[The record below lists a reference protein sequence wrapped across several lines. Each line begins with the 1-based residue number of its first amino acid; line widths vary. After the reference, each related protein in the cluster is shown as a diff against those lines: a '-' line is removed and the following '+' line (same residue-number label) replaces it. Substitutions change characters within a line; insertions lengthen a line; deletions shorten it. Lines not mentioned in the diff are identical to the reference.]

1 MLDVF
6 NKLFSLLSAREKRR
20 FCVLFCVM
28 LVMSGAD
35 VFGVST
41 VLVLLNVLT
50 NPALIQEQAQLQWAY
65 GFFGFTSD
73 ANFQLFLTLG
83 VFCAVLSSLTIR
95 ALGNYAIVRYS
106 AMRGYTLSTRLLET
120 YLNQPYVWFLER
132 NSSEISKTVLQEVGR
147 LVNTVLIPSLSL
159 LANSVLVLSLF
170 ILLIFVEPII
180 ATVAAVVIGGGYLSI
195 YHFMRHLLSGYGQD
209 LVTENALRFKLTQEA
224 AGGFKEVK
232 LLGMEKHYVN
242 RFVQPARRIASLNA
256 VVHVIRELPRFGL
269 EAITFG
275 VMLGAV
281 LFLQLRND
289 GQLSAAIPVLG
300 TFAFAVM
307 RLLPAAQSV
316 YHSAASIRN
325 GKPLLDDIFK
335 DYRDAQKRIADT
347 RLGGCDGQRLSFAD
361 RLEIRNATFAYPNT
375 DNAALRGLDM
385 VIPARTM
392 IGIVGGTGAG
402 KTTLVDAILGLL
414 TLERGEIVVDGTVI
428 NRDNM
433 QAWRNALGYV
443 PQSIYLTDSTLAE
456 NIAFG
461 IDPDKI
467 DMAAVER
474 AAKTAALHGFVVNE
488 LKDGYHTKVGERG
501 VRLSGGQRQR
511 IGIARALYH
520 DPDVLVFDEA
530 TSALDNLT
538 ERAVI
543 EAIHNIA
550 HQKTVIMIAHRLSTV
565 RNCDRIF
572 LLEHGK
578 AVDSG
583 TFDDLVSNNE
593 TFRDMAASA

>member
-6 NKLFSLLSAREKRR
+6 KKMFSLLSERERRR
-20 FCVLFCVM
+20 FYVLLVVM
-28 LVMSGAD
+28 IVMSTAE
-35 VFGVST
+35 VIGVST
-41 VLVLLNVLT
+41 VLVLLNVLAD
-50 NPALIQEQAQLQWAY
+50 PGIIQKQAPLRWLYQA
-65 GFFGFTSD
+65 FGFTSD
-73 ANFQLFLTLG
+73 GNFQFFLTIA
-83 VFCAVLSSLTIR
+83 VFFAILTSLTIK
-95 ALGNYAIVRYS
+95 ALGSYAIVRYS
-106 AMRGYTLSTRLLET
+106 AMRGYTLSSRLLEA
-120 YLNQPYVWFLER
+120 YLKQPYVWFLER
-132 NSSEISKTVLQEVGR
+132 NSSEISKSVLQEVGR
-147 LVNTVLIPSLSL
+147 LVTSVLIPSLSL
-159 LANSVLVLSLF
+159 MANALMALSLLILLVL
-170 ILLIFVEPII
+170 IEPVI
-180 ATVAAVVIGGGYLSI
+180 ATTAAVIIGGGYTLI
-195 YHFMRHLLSGYGQD
+195 YLTLRQLLSKYGRD
-209 LVTENALRFKLTQEA
+209 LMDANALRFRLTQEA

-232 LLGMEKHYVN
+232 LLGMEKHYVD
-242 RFVQPARRIASLNA
+242 RFVTPARRIAALTA
-256 VVHVIRELPRFGL
+256 IVQMFRDLPRFGL
-269 EAITFG
+269 EALTFG
-275 VMLGAV
+275 VMLGAIF
-281 LFLQLRND
+281 FLQIQND
-289 GQLSAAIPVLG
+289 GDLTAAIPVLG

-307 RLLPAAQSV
+307 RLLPAAQNV

-325 GKPLLDDIFK
+325 GAPLLDGIFN
-335 DYRDAQKRIADT
+335 DYWEAQKRIAET
-347 RLGGCDGQRLSFAD
+347 SLGACGSQRLQLQD
-361 RLEIRNATFAYPNT
+361 KLQIRDATFAYPNT
-375 DNAALRGLDM
+375 DKAALRGLDM
-385 VIPARTM
+385 VIPARTT

-414 TLERGEIVVDGTVI
+414 TLERGEIIVDGSVL

-433 QAWRNALGYV
+433 QAWRNILGYV

-474 AAKTAALHGFVVNE
+474 AAKTAALHSFVINE
-488 LKDGYHTKVGERG
+488 LKDGYHTMVGERG

-538 ERAVI
+538 ERAVV
-543 EAIHNIA
+543 EAIHNIG

-578 AVDSG
+578 TVASG
-583 TFDDLVSNNE
+583 TFEELVKSNE
-593 TFRDMAASA
+593 TFRDMASSA

>member
-6 NKLFSLLSAREKRR
+6 NKLFSLLSVREKRR
-20 FCVLFCVM
+20 FHVLCVVM
-28 LVMSGAD
+28 LVMSAAD
-35 VFGVST
+35 VFGIST

-50 NPALIQEQAQLQWAY
+50 DPSIIQEQSQLKWAY
-65 GFFGFTSD
+65 HTFGFTSD
-73 ANFQLFLTLG
+73 ERFQLFLTLG
-83 VFCAVLSSLTIR
+83 VFCAVLTSLAIR

-147 LVNTVLIPSLSL
+147 LVSAVLIPALSL
-159 LANSVLVLSLF
+159 LANSVLVISLF
-170 ILLIFVEPII
+170 GLMVFLEPVI
-180 ATVAAVVIGGGYLSI
+180 ATVAASVIGGGYLVI
-195 YHFMRHLLSGYGQD
+195 YVFTRRLLARYGQD
-209 LVTENALRFKLTQEA
+209 LVDANALRFKLTQEA

-232 LLGMEKHYVN
+232 LLGMEKHYVG
-242 RFVQPARRIASLNA
+242 RFVRPARRIASLNA
-256 VVHVIRELPRFGL
+256 IVHVIRELPRFGL
-269 EAITFG
+269 EAVTFG

-281 LFLQLRND
+281 MFLQLQND
-289 GQLSAAIPVLG
+289 GQLAAAIPVLG

-307 RLLPAAQSV
+307 RLLPAAQQV

-325 GKPLLDDIFK
+325 GKPLLDDIH
-335 DYRDAQKRIADT
+335 RDAQDAKRRMVDT
-347 RLGGCDGQRLSFAD
+347 RLGKRDGRRLSFGD
-361 RLEIRNATFAYPNT
+361 RLEIRKATFTYPNT
-375 DNAALRGLDM
+375 DKAALHGLDM
-385 VIPARTM
+385 VIPAQAT
-392 IGIVGGTGAG
+392 IGIVGGSGAG

-414 TLERGEIVVDGTVI
+414 TLDQGEIIVDGTVI
-428 NRDNM
+428 NRDNL

-461 IDPDKI
+461 IDRDKI

-474 AAKTAALHGFVVNE
+474 ASKTAALHKYVTE
-488 LKDGYHTKVGERG
+488 DLKHGYDTMVGERG

-520 DPDVLVFDEA
+520 DPDVLIFDEA

-543 EAIHNIA
+543 EAIKNIA

-578 AVDSG
+578 AVASG
-583 TFDDLVSNNE
+583 KFDELVEANA
-593 TFRDMAASA
+593 TFRDMASAV

>member
-6 NKLFSLLSAREKRR
+6 NKLFSLLSVREKRR
-20 FCVLFCVM
+20 FHVLCVVI
-28 LVMSGAD
+28 LVMSAAD
-35 VFGVST
+35 VFGIST

-50 NPALIQEQAQLQWAY
+50 DPSIIQEQSQLKWAY
-65 GFFGFTSD
+65 HTFGFTSD
-73 ANFQLFLTLG
+73 ERFQLFLTLG
-83 VFCAVLSSLTIR
+83 VFCAVLTSLAIR

-147 LVNTVLIPSLSL
+147 LVSAVLIPALSL
-159 LANSVLVLSLF
+159 LANSVLVISLF
-170 ILLIFVEPII
+170 GLMVFLEPVI
-180 ATVAAVVIGGGYLSI
+180 ATVAASVIGGGYLVI
-195 YHFMRHLLSGYGQD
+195 YVFTRRLLARYGQD
-209 LVTENALRFKLTQEA
+209 LVDANALRFKLTQEA

-232 LLGMEKHYVN
+232 LLGMEKHYVG
-242 RFVQPARRIASLNA
+242 RFVRPARRIASLNA
-256 VVHVIRELPRFGL
+256 IVHVIRELPRFGL
-269 EAITFG
+269 EAVTFG

-281 LFLQLRND
+281 MFLQLQND
-289 GQLSAAIPVLG
+289 GQLAAAIPVLG

-307 RLLPAAQSV
+307 RLLPAAQQV

-325 GKPLLDDIFK
+325 GKPLLDDIH
-335 DYRDAQKRIADT
+335 RDAQDAKRRMVDT
-347 RLGGCDGQRLSFAD
+347 RLGKRDGRRLSFGD
-361 RLEIRNATFAYPNT
+361 RLEIRKATFAYPNT
-375 DNAALRGLDM
+375 DKAALHGLDM
-385 VIPARTM
+385 VIPAQAT
-392 IGIVGGTGAG
+392 IGIVGGSGAG

-414 TLERGEIVVDGTVI
+414 TLDQGEIIVDGTVI
-428 NRDNM
+428 NRDNL

-461 IDPDKI
+461 IDRDKI

-474 AAKTAALHGFVVNE
+474 ASKTAALHKYVTE
-488 LKDGYHTKVGERG
+488 DLKHGYDTMVGERG

-520 DPDVLVFDEA
+520 DPDVLIFDEA

-543 EAIHNIA
+543 EAIKNIA

-578 AVDSG
+578 AVASG
-583 TFDDLVSNNE
+583 KFDELVEANA
-593 TFRDMAASA
+593 TFRDMASAV

>member
-6 NKLFSLLSAREKRR
+6 NKLFALLSVREKRR
-20 FCVLFCVM
+20 FYVLFCVM

-50 NPALIQEQAQLQWAY
+50 NPAVIQEQTQLQWAY
-65 GFFGFTSD
+65 NFFGFTSD
-73 ANFQLFLTLG
+73 ANFQFFLTLG
-83 VFCAVLSSLTIR
+83 VFCAVLSSLAIR

-147 LVNTVLIPSLSL
+147 LVSIVLIPSLSI

-170 ILLIFVEPII
+170 ILLIFLEPII
-180 ATVAAVVIGGGYLSI
+180 ATVAALIIGGGYLI
-195 YHFMRHLLSGYGQD
+195 VYFFTRQLLSRYGQD
-209 LVTENALRFKLTQEA
+209 LVTANALRFKLTQEA

-232 LLGMEKHYVN
+232 LLGIEQHYVN

-256 VVHVIRELPRFGL
+256 IVHVIRELPRFGL
-269 EAITFG
+269 EAVTFG

-281 LFLQLRND
+281 LFLQLKND
-289 GQLSAAIPVLG
+289 GQLSAAIPILG

-307 RLLPAAQSV
+307 RLLPAAQGI

-325 GKPLLDDIFK
+325 GKPLLDEIFK
-335 DYRDAQKRIADT
+335 DYRDAQMRIKDT
-347 RLGGCDGQRLSFAD
+347 KLGCCDGGRISFSD
-361 RLEIRNATFAYPNT
+361 KLQIRNATFAYPNT
-375 DNAALRGLDM
+375 DKAALRGLDM
-385 VIPARTM
+385 IIPAKTT

-414 TLERGEIVVDGTVI
+414 TLERGEIIVDGTVI

-474 AAKTAALHGFVVNE
+474 ASKTAALHTFVTEE
-488 LKDGYHTKVGERG
+488 LQNGYNTMVGERG

-520 DPDVLVFDEA
+520 DPKVLIFDEA

-543 EAIHNIA
+543 EAIQNIA

-578 AVDSG
+578 AVASG
-583 TFDDLVSNNE
+583 KFNELVESNA
-593 TFRDMAASA
+593 TFREMASTI

>member
-6 NKLFSLLSAREKRR
+6 KKMFSLLSERERRR
-20 FCVLFCVM
+20 FYVLLVVM
-28 LVMSGAD
+28 IVMSAAE
-35 VFGVST
+35 VIGVST
-41 VLVLLNVLT
+41 VLVLLNVLADP
-50 NPALIQEQAQLQWAY
+50 NMIHKQAPLQWLY
-65 GFFGFTSD
+65 QTFGFTSD
-73 ANFQLFLTLG
+73 GNFQFFLTIA
-83 VFCAVLSSLTIR
+83 VFFAILTSLAIK
-95 ALGNYAIVRYS
+95 ALGSYAIVRYS
-106 AMRGYTLSTRLLET
+106 AMRGYTLSSRLLEA
-120 YLNQPYVWFLER
+120 YLKQPYVWFLER
-132 NSSEISKTVLQEVGR
+132 NSSEISKSVLQEVGR
-147 LVNTVLIPSLSL
+147 LVTSVLIPSLSL
-159 LANSVLVLSLF
+159 LANALMAVSLLTLL
-170 ILLIFVEPII
+170 LLIEPVI
-180 ATVAAVVIGGGYLSI
+180 ATTAAVIIGGGYALI
-195 YHFMRHLLSGYGQD
+195 YLTLRQLLSKYGRD
-209 LVTENALRFKLTQEA
+209 LMDANALRFRLTQEA
-224 AGGFKEVK
+224 TGGFKEVK
-232 LLGMEKHYVN
+232 LLGMEKHYVD
-242 RFVQPARRIASLNA
+242 RFVAPAQRIAALTA
-256 VVHVIRELPRFGL
+256 VVQMFRDLPRFGL
-269 EAITFG
+269 EALTFG
-275 VMLGAV
+275 VMLGAI
-281 LFLQLRND
+281 LFLQIRND
-289 GQLSAAIPVLG
+289 GDLTAAIPILG

-307 RLLPAAQSV
+307 RLLPAAQNV

-325 GKPLLDDIFK
+325 GAPLLDDIFN
-335 DYRDAQKRIADT
+335 DYWDAQKRIAET
-347 RLGGCDGQRLSFAD
+347 SLGASGGQRLQLQD
-361 RLEIRNATFAYPNT
+361 KLQIRDATFAYPNT
-375 DNAALRGLDM
+375 DKAALRGLNM
-385 VIPARTM
+385 IIPAKTT

-414 TLERGEIVVDGTVI
+414 TLERGEIIVDGTVI

-474 AAKTAALHGFVVNE
+474 AAKTAALHSFVINE
-488 LKDGYHTKVGERG
+488 LKDGYHTMVGERG

-538 ERAVI
+538 ERAVV
-543 EAIHNIA
+543 EAIHNIG

-578 AVDSG
+578 TVASG
-583 TFDDLVSNNE
+583 TFEELVNSNE
-593 TFRDMAASA
+593 TFRDMASSA